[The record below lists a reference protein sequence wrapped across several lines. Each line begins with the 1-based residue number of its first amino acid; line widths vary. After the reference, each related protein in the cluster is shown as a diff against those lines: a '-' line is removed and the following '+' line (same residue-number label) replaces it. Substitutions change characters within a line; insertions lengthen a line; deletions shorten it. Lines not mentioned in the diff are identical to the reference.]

1 MSATTDVAYL
11 FLLVVAVI
19 WTVLS
24 GLMMLVSVYAGDEV
38 PAWGWAA
45 SFVVSSLAV
54 AYCFWRLW

>member
-1 MSATTDVAYL
+1 MSATMDVAYL

-24 GLMMLVSVYAGDEV
+24 GLMVLASVYAGDEV

-45 SFVVSSLAV
+45 LFVASSLGA
-54 AYCFWRLW
+54 AYSFWKLW